1 MVTITLKDIPSTV
14 HRALK
19 ARAKQHGRSLNREV
33 LACLESA
40 VAPSKVD
47 VPAMLANIRR
57 HRESLPGRL
66 TDRLILEAKSEGR
79 P

>member
-1 MVTITLKDIPSTV
+1 MVTITLKDIPSAV

-19 ARAKQHGRSLNREV
+19 ARAKQHGRSLNREA

-40 VAPSKVD
+40 VSPSKVD

-66 TDRLILEAKSEGR
+66 TDRLILEAKSDGR

>member
-1 MVTITLKDIPSTV
+1 MVTITLKDIPPAV

-19 ARAKQHGRSLNREV
+19 ARAKQRGRSLNREA

-40 VAPSKVD
+40 VAPRKVD
-47 VPAMLANIRR
+47 VPAMLADIRR
-57 HRESLPGRL
+57 LRESLPGKL
-66 TDRLILEAKSEGR
+66 TDRLILAAKNEGR